1 MCIRS
6 VSLSAHAVADSC
18 YYFCRIIAKPLAR
31 RPSRRIIYVTVLLI
45 WIGSA
50 AATLPYALR
59 LGLYENSCM
68 EVNSTIVPNEHYVI
82 FLGFLLALNAII
94 PSLII
99 GVVYWLTARAL
110 KRNTLQ
116 HVNNLAM
123 LKRNKENALIV
134 RMFIIIIIIFT
145 VLTTPY
151 AFFYFY
157 FTYWFYYVPFNSE
170 DFRFLLTLNYY
181 LFVTATTNSI
191 INPLIYAKM
200 HKEINNFL
208 RSVARRLIRPVAHVM
223 PRHSTAY
230 TVSSTLSVQ
239 THETINIQRKKI
251 CTTECIEMRGDTY
264 LQQ

>member
-1 MCIRS
+1 M
-6 VSLSAHAVADSC
+6 C
-18 YYFCRIIAKPLAR
+18 YYFCRIIAKPMAR
-31 RPSRRIIYVTVLLI
+31 RPSRSIIYATVLLI
-45 WIGSA
+45 WIGA
-50 AATLPYALR
+50 AVATLPFALR
-59 LGLYENSCM
+59 LGLYKNTCM
-68 EVNSTIVPNEHYVI
+68 EVNSTIVSDEQYLI
-82 FLGFLLALNAII
+82 FMGFLLALNAII

-99 GVVYWLTARAL
+99 GVVSWQTARAL

-157 FTYWFYYVPFNSE
+157 FSYWFYHVPFNSS

-181 LFVTATTNSI
+181 LFVTAAENSI

-208 RSVARRLIRPVAHVM
+208 RSVARWLFRPVAQVM
-223 PRHSTAY
+223 PGHSAAY
-230 TVSSTLSVQ
+230 TVSSTLSVH
-239 THETINIQRKKI
+239 THEIINIQRTKI
-251 CTTECIEMRGDTY
+251 CITECAEMRGDTY
-264 LQQ
+264 LQE